1 MARQAKVQP
10 AKSVSKKTARKAK
23 SNNIYWVLSERT
35 KLFSWKAIEV
45 YKTQDAAVAA
55 RIRREE
61 ASPYSLNGYKVDRV
75 VLM

>member
-1 MARQAKVQP
+1 MVKP
-10 AKSVSKKTARKAK
+10 AKASKAVARKVSSKKKDP
-23 SNNIYWVLSERT
+23 IFWVLSERT